1 MIGNKEFVNCTTCGI
16 NKHNERMHFV
26 GNQIPQYRSAKSV
39 LQVLEK
45 LTYQKFG
52 GLEELDVMAEG
63 VDNEIHG

>member
-1 MIGNKEFVNCTTCGI
+1 MTDNISPVIKLLIILGVVKI
-16 NKHNERMHFV
+16 LP
-26 GNQIPQYRSAKSV
+26 QISQYRSAKSV

-52 GLEELDVMAEG
+52 GLEELDVMAER